1 MKISS
6 IKNKFSINQSSRKQ
20 AGFTLFVAL
29 IVSSLLLSIGLSLS
43 NIILK
48 QLIFSGSGRESQIA
62 FYAADS
68 GAECALYWDVKD
80 AAGVTTF
87 VGSFSRYGEYDFE
100 DLNIRCGFSGGDN
113 TFGRVGSLVK
123 ETSQPL
129 ASPSYTP
136 ATTTTL
142 FHVDLKPSSGD
153 ATDPG
158 CAVVT
163 VIKSNY
169 PDPAFVG
176 PQEDAPI
183 LERTRIESRGYNTT
197 FVNGACQ
204 LNSPKIVE
212 RAVVLTY

>member
-6 IKNKFSINQSSRKQ
+6 IKNKFYVNKNLKKQ
-20 AGFTLFVAL
+20 TGFTLFVAL

-80 AAGVTTF
+80 AVGVTTF
-87 VGSFSRYGEYDFE
+87 VGSFSRYGEFDPE
-100 DLNIRCGFSGGDN
+100 DINMRCGFSGGDN

-123 ETSQPL
+123 ETLPAGLQPWQ
-129 ASPSYTP
+129 P
-136 ATTTTL
+136 ATTTTF
-142 FHVDLKPSSGD
+142 FHADFRPSSGD
-153 ATDPG
+153 DTDPG

-183 LERTRIESRGYNTT
+183 LERTRIESRGYNTN
-197 FVNGACQ
+197 FVNGECQ